1 MAFQSFHFLVFL
13 AVVFLLTR
21 IVFSEYHNAKKN
33 ILLVASYYFY
43 MCWDWR
49 FGSLIFTVT
58 IINYFFGQLIYKAKT
73 KEHKKLWLVVSLVS
87 SLGIL
92 AYFKYSNFF
101 IVSFN
106 QLLASIGIETS
117 VPLLNVVLPVGIS
130 FYTFQ
135 SISYSLD
142 IYRSRMQPV
151 ENLRDF
157 SLFVAFFP
165 QLVAGPIV
173 RASHFLPQL
182 EEGYQEKHE
191 NPVESGTALILR
203 GFIKK
208 IAIADVLAVHIVD
221 PAFAA
226 PSEYSPLFLLIGL
239 YAYSYQVYM
248 DFSGYT
254 DIARGV
260 ARCLGYELQINF
272 DRPYKATS
280 IGNFWQRWHISM
292 SSFFRDYL
300 YFSLGGSKYGN
311 VYLNLFVT
319 FIAIGIWHGAGWN
332 FVLYGICH
340 ASLVAYERWRFQKR
354 KVAGLP
360 LKEYSGWRWGW
371 RVFWIFT
378 IVSFTRVLFRGGTVH
393 DAFNYL
399 QAMTYFDNTQM
410 PIGLIGSLT
419 LTLAVALHYT
429 PTHWTFGWKELYCRL
444 PSIVQAAFIVGTV
457 FAVVALSTDVAPFIY
472 FQF

>member
-13 AVVFLLTR
+13 AVIFFLAR
-21 IVFSEYHNAKKN
+21 VVFSECHDTKKN
-33 ILLVASYYFY
+33 VLLVGSYYFY

-49 FGSLIFTVT
+49 FAALIFTIT
-58 IINYFFGQLIYKAKT
+58 IINYLLGPLIDKAKD
-73 KEHKKLWLVVSLVS
+73 KKHKKLWLATSLVS

-92 AYFKYSNFF
+92 AYFKYANFF
-101 IVSFN
+101 IDSFN
-106 QLLASIGIETS
+106 ALLSGFGIEAS

-142 IYRSRMQPV
+142 IYRGRMRPV
-151 ENLRDF
+151 KDLRDF

-182 EEGYQEKHE
+182 EEGYREKHG

-221 PAFAA
+221 PAFAS
-226 PSEYSPLFLLIGL
+226 PSEYSPLFLLVGL

-300 YFSLGGSKYGN
+300 YFGLGGSKYGN
-311 VYLNLFVT
+311 VYFNLFVT
-319 FIAIGIWHGAGWN
+319 FVAIGIWHGAGWN
-332 FVLYGICH
+332 FVAYGVCH

-354 KVAGLP
+354 KAAGLP
-360 LKEYSGWRWGW
+360 PKEYTGLHWVW

-378 IVSFTRVLFRGGTVH
+378 IVSFTRVLFRGGALH
-393 DAFNYL
+393 DAYNYME
-399 QAMTYFDNTQM
+399 AMTHFENTHT
-410 PIGLIGSLT
+410 PLGFIAIFT

-429 PTHWTFGWKELYCRL
+429 PTQWTFAWKDVYCRL
-444 PSIVQAAFIVGTV
+444 PSMVQAGLIVGV
-457 FAVVALSTDVAPFIY
+457 VYAIVALSTGTAPFIY

>member
-1 MAFQSFHFLVFL
+1 MAFQSFHYVVFFLVIFGL
-13 AVVFLLTR
+13 VRGVFR
-21 IVFSEYHNAKKN
+21 DNHDAKKN
-33 ILLVASYYFY
+33 CLLAASYYFY

-49 FGSLIFTVT
+49 FAGLIFGITL
-58 IINYFFGQLIYKAKT
+58 INYIIGQKIADATDQPKKKA
-73 KEHKKLWLVVSLVS
+73 WLTLSLVS

-92 AYFKYSNFF
+92 AYFKYTNFF
-101 IVSFN
+101 IDSFN
-106 QLLASIGIETS
+106 TLLTNLGVETS
-117 VPLLNVVLPVGIS
+117 LPLLSIILPVGIS

-142 IYRSRMQPV
+142 IYRGRLKPV
-151 ENLRDF
+151 SSLRDF

-182 EEGYQEKHE
+182 EEGYKEEQK
-191 NPVESGTALILR
+191 NPVESGVALIIR

-221 PAFAA
+221 PAFAS
-226 PSEYSPLFLLIGL
+226 PGDYSPWFLLIAL

-254 DIARGV
+254 DIARGT
-260 ARCLGYELQINF
+260 ARCLGFELQINF

-280 IGNFWQRWHISM
+280 IGDFWRRWHISM

-300 YFSLGGSKYGN
+300 FYGLGGSKYGN
-311 VYLNLFVT
+311 VYVNLFIT
-319 FIAIGIWHGAGWN
+319 FVAIGVWHGAGWN
-332 FVLYGICH
+332 FVVYGICH
-340 ASLVAYERWRFQKR
+340 ASMIAYERWRMNRR
-354 KVAGLP
+354 KAAGLP
-360 LKEYSGWRWGW
+360 PLEYTGLHWIW

-378 IVSFTRVLFRGGTVH
+378 LVSLTRVLFRGGSLD
-393 DAFNYL
+393 DAWLYVE
-399 QAMTYFDNTQM
+399 AMTNFTNTHT
-410 PIGLIGSLT
+410 PIGLVGGAT
-419 LTLAVALHYT
+419 LLIATALHYT
-429 PTHWTFGWKELYCRL
+429 PSKWTFEWKNIYCRM
-444 PSIVQAAFIVGTV
+444 PSWLQAGVIVTTTYL
-457 FAVVALSTDVAPFIY
+457 VVAFSTGTAPFIY